1 MSVHFIAETIGDRL
15 VSCQFI
21 NDFPLRRD
29 SRPGPGPG
37 PGYFWFL
44 LVAADNDNSEPIS
57 SSGSG
62 SRRGQKQT
70 RDHRSI
76 EVDSRFLRIKLVN
89 PTGCPKK
96 NRD

>member
-21 NDFPLRRD
+21 NEYPLRRD
-29 SRPGPGPG
+29 R

-62 SRRGQKQT
+62 SRR
-70 RDHRSI
+70 D
-76 EVDSRFLRIKLVN
+76 
-89 PTGCPKK
+89 K
-96 NRD
+96 NRPGITGP